1 MAGSRHPALE
11 QSIQEG
17 MTAVKIQIVG
27 GYALLPAG
35 IIKTDVEIEQGRITA
50 IGVRAKDPHA
60 VQVAAKGKYILPG
73 FIDIH
78 ANGIAGFD
86 LTNGVFDA
94 STGTFR
100 RNEEV
105 YASGLE
111 TALTAFAQHGTTLVG
126 LTILEAPRKR
136 LLEILRRIAGY
147 REKNTSPHN
156 DMIFGVYLEGVFMK
170 EKGFRGAHN
179 PKYFCTPSLAFFK
192 ELQRAAKGSIRIV
205 NVVPEWGKPALTLI
219 EYLSSRGI
227 VCAVGHSGATG
238 TQYRAAIDKGSTLA
252 IHVMNG
258 PSSSS
263 SKPFHGGGVLEV
275 VLQSEDVFAEII
287 ADGYHVDKSYVM
299 DIVRRKGIERC
310 VVVTDSMFVSTMKG
324 IREFAMGGMRGKVS
338 NNGTYLHLVDR
349 GSALFGSVLTM
360 DQAFQNVMNWF
371 MTPLPGVWNLR
382 HEACAF
388 EEAMLKASHLCSAS
402 PAKALGVYEPSQR
415 HPGHNLSHGCG
426 DLAVGKRADLVVA
439 DIQHQHNAVALTVEV
454 TIVNGNIMYP
464 PS

>member
-1 MAGSRHPALE
+1 
-11 QSIQEG
+11 
-17 MTAVKIQIVG
+17 VKIQIVG

-35 IIKTDVEIEQGRITA
+35 IIKTDIEIEQGRITA
-50 IGVRAKDPHA
+50 IGTRAKDPQA
-60 VQVAAKGKYILPG
+60 VRVAATGKYILPG

-86 LTNGVFDA
+86 LTNGVFNA
-94 STGTFR
+94 STGRFHR
-100 RNEEV
+100 SRNA
-105 YASGLE
+105 YARGLE
-111 TALTAFAQHGTTLVG
+111 TALTAFARHGTTLVG
-126 LTILEAPRKR
+126 FTILEAPRKR
-136 LLEILRRIAGY
+136 LLETLRCIAGY
-147 REKNTSPHN
+147 REKSTSPLN
-156 DMIFGVYLEGVFMK
+156 DMIFGIYIEGVFMK

-179 PKYFCTPSLAFFK
+179 PKYFCTPSVAFFK
-192 ELQRAAKGSIRIV
+192 ELQRAAQGSIRIV

-275 VLQSEDVFAEII
+275 VLRSEDVFAEII

-310 VVVTDSMFVSTMKG
+310 VVVTDSMFASTMKG
-324 IREFAMGGMRGKVS
+324 IPEFAMGGVRGRVS

-349 GSALFGSVLTM
+349 GTALYGSVLTM
-360 DQAFQNVMNWF
+360 DQAFQNMMNWF
-371 MTPLPGVWNLR
+371 LTSLPGVWNLR
-382 HEACAF
+382 HEACTF
-388 EEAMLKASHLCSAS
+388 EDALLKASHMCSVS
-402 PAKALGVYEPSQR
+402 PARALGVYEPSRR
-415 HPGHNLSHGCG
+415 HLGHNLSHGCG
-426 DLAVGKRADLVVA
+426 ELAVGKRADLVVA
-439 DIQHQHNAVALTVEV
+439 NIQRRRNAVAVTVEV
-454 TIVNGNIMYP
+454 TIVNGNVMYGKERCRP
-464 PS
+464 GRIPLD